1 MDTLL
6 FAFGLGLAGFDVFGV
21 ILVLLL
27 LANKVSRREIVLFAT
42 TVFISMV
49 TAGTI
54 ATLLLGDSTE
64 LIAQTLKQLP
74 SVVWVV
80 VEIVAGALLVG
91 WAIARIYA
99 QPPPERKPEDSR
111 IIKWL
116 KRSIILGGVLYALSS
131 FTDPSLLAL
140 IAFTSRGH
148 SLPIIIMTQIIWLLV
163 SQGLFFILTLA
174 VARNTH
180 APLIT
185 WFERTRQRHGVALR
199 HIITG
204 IIIVCGVMLCA
215 DTVTFIVSGNW
226 LLPE

>member
-1 MDTLL
+1 
-6 FAFGLGLAGFDVFGV
+6 
-21 ILVLLL
+21 
-27 LANKVSRREIVLFAT
+27 
-42 TVFISMV
+42 MV

-54 ATLLLGDSTE
+54 ATLLFGDSTE

-74 SVVWVV
+74 SAVWVM
-80 VEIVAGALLVG
+80 VEMVAGTLLIG
-91 WAIARIYA
+91 WAITRIHA
-99 QPPPERKPEDSR
+99 QPSPEHKPENSR

-148 SLPIIIMTQIIWLLV
+148 SLPIIIITQIIWLLV

-185 WFERTRQRHGVALR
+185 WFERARKRHGVLIR

-204 IIIVCGVMLCA
+204 IIITCGVMLCA
-215 DTVTFIVSGNW
+215 DTMTFIMSGNW